1 MCLRPEIVSCGP
13 GLDCSCFRTRTSLTL
28 RLQTELVEWTPD
40 MDRLLPA
47 SRLPDEAVVEAAVG
61 HRTVGPV
68 LHRGHQLGRNRAR
81 DTENSRIF
89 NRNKMLSFFSL
100 DVVKQE
106 ASKLDSVQIQLL
118 F

>member
-1 MCLRPEIVSCGP
+1 
-13 GLDCSCFRTRTSLTL
+13 
-28 RLQTELVEWTPD
+28 